1 MITAHTVNLI
11 TIILISLSFICI
23 GGVFNELYKNENT
36 ATSKPL
42 LWPLAMGFSSAG
54 GCIIIGLILKHLL
67 PDEIMAE
74 MIDIKSYKI

>member
-1 MITAHTVNLI
+1 MINAHTVNLI

-23 GGVFNELYKNENT
+23 GGVFNELYKNT
-36 ATSKPL
+36 DMSVSQPL

-54 GCIIIGLILKHLL
+54 GCLIIGLLLKHLL
-67 PDEIMAE
+67 PVEIMDE